1 MIEIFAYAFGIMYTP
16 GPCNLLSL
24 NAGLN
29 GNVKSTLRFCLG
41 IGCAMLLLFLLFGY
55 TGSWLVNP
63 NYQLIISS
71 VGSVYIAYLALK
83 IISANLIS
91 NTNKTEQ
98 KKRLSSNLNFR
109 SGLLMQL
116 LNPKSFVAIF
126 PIVTVQFPAAEITGQ
141 SIFLYSLLLSC
152 LAFGAPSIYL
162 LMGAKLG
169 KLISDTYYIRV
180 FSILMAFLLLYVA
193 IDVGYNH
200 AYLKWP

>member
-1 MIEIFAYAFGIMYTP
+1 MYTP

-29 GNVKSTLRFCLG
+29 GQVKSTLRFCMG
-41 IGCAMLLLFLLFGY
+41 IASAMLLLFLLFGY
-55 TGSWLVNP
+55 TGSWLVNA
-63 NYQLIISS
+63 NYQIMISS

-83 IISANLIS
+83 IISANLLPS
-91 NTNKTEQ
+91 NSEAAP
-98 KKRLSSNLNFR
+98 KKGLSNNLNFR
-109 SGLLMQL
+109 SGVLMQL
-116 LNPKSFVAIF
+116 LNPKSFVAII

-141 SIFLYSLLLSC
+141 SIIFYSLLLSC

-169 KLISDTYYIRV
+169 KLISHVYYFRV
-180 FSILMAFLLLYVA
+180 LSILMALVLLYVA
-193 IDVGYNH
+193 IDIGYNH